1 MLGHSS
7 RLDTLNLCT
16 NPHACEIDGAAFLGT
31 SGQPIDDM
39 QRYLPADGA
48 ADRLDTLCNSL
59 LCRHVAPTAPD
70 TLGCYPYTDTDP
82 FEARGDIRRDSG
94 ICIWIRMLGPAGV
107 PLIPRAH
114 RAQVRSCPHVYFAG
128 NQPAFE
134 TRLLEGAAGQ
144 KSRVI
149 LVPDFAKDPTFVL
162 VNTRTLACE
171 TVRLG
176 GA

>member
-7 RLDTLNLCT
+7 RLDTLKLCT

-82 FEARGDIRRDSG
+82 FEARRDNRRDIRRDLG
-94 ICIWIRMLGPAGV
+94 ICTWSRMLGPAADPPRSPRTGALV
-107 PLIPRAH
+107 PARLLR
-114 RAQVRSCPHVYFAG
+114 G
-128 NQPAFE
+128 QPA
-134 TRLLEGAAGQ
+134 RLRDAAARGRRRPEIARDPGARLRKGPDVRAGEHAHA
-144 KSRVI
+144 RV
-149 LVPDFAKDPTFVL
+149 
-162 VNTRTLACE
+162 
-171 TVRLG
+171 
-176 GA
+176 